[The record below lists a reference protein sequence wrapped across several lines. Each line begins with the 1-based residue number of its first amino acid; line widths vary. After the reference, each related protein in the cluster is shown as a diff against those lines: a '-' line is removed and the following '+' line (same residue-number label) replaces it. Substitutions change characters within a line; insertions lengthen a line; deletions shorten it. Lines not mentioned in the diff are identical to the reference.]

1 MDWRRQVYRTR
12 DRALAWLLPPH
23 CLLCAAAGENGRDLC
38 SGCRDDLQV
47 NDSCCGRCALPLD
60 HPALLCGRCLN
71 REPEFDAAWVPFV
84 YGHPLN
90 LLETRFKFGGDLAAG
105 RVLADCIIDRAMID
119 RPALPELLIP
129 VPLHTRRLRQRGYN
143 QALELARPIA
153 QALGIDIAIDRL
165 QRQRNTTAQT
175 GLDAAAR
182 RRNLARAFSVSDSDS
197 LPSHVTIFDDV
208 MTTGSTLGECARVL
222 REAGVARVDVWAL
235 ARAPARS

>member
-47 NDSCCGRCALPLD
+47 NDRCCGRCALPLD

>member
-12 DRALAWLLPPH
+12 DRALAWLLPPR

-38 SGCRDDLQV
+38 TGCRDDFQI
-47 NDSCCGRCALPLD
+47 NDICCARCALPLD
-60 HPALLCGRCLN
+60 QPALLCGRCLK
-71 REPEFDAAWVPFV
+71 REPSYDAAWVPFV

-105 RVLADCIIDRAMID
+105 HVLADCLIDRALID
-119 RPALPELLIP
+119 RPALPDLLIP
-129 VPLHTRRLRQRGYN
+129 VPLHTKRLRLRGYN
-143 QALELARPIA
+143 QALELARPIS
-153 QALGIDIAIDRL
+153 QALGIGIAIDRL
-165 QRQRNTTAQT
+165 HRQRDTTAQT

-182 RRNLARAFSVSDSDS
+182 RRNLARAFSVSDGEP
-197 LPSHVTIFDDV
+197 LPAHVAIFDDV

-222 REAGVARVDVWAL
+222 RSAGVARVDVWAL